1 MPVLAVHKELTPGWF
16 LMTDCGMRSHWTKVG
31 TRFRDCSGG
40 ILQQVTIQYY
50 KCKGAQFAE

>member
-1 MPVLAVHKELTPGWF
+1 
-16 LMTDCGMRSHWTKVG
+16 MTDCGMRSHWTKVG